1 MRKPRAPDFTSERK
15 DIVLGIIDAWHG
27 RLTWSALID
36 EVEKATGIV
45 YSRFTLAAH
54 PQVAVAFQSRK
65 DKLGQ
70 APRRKS
76 MPRDEKVRAA
86 MEQMDRY
93 KQKADRLEAENQR
106 LLEQF
111 VTWAVNAER
120 HGVSMDKLNAALIKP
135 SRDES
140 K

>member
-1 MRKPRAPDFTSERK
+1 MRKPRAPDFTAERK

-54 PQVAVAFQSRK
+54 PQVAVAFQGRK
-65 DKLGQ
+65 DKLGH
-70 APRRKS
+70 APSRKS

-86 MEQMDRY
+86 MEQVGRY

-120 HGVSMDKLNAALIKP
+120 HGLSMDKLNAALIKP
-135 SRDES
+135 ARDES